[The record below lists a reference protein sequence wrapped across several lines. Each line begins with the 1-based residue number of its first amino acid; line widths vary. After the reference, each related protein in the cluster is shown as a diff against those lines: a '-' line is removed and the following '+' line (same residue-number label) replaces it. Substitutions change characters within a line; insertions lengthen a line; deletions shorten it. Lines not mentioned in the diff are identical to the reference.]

1 MKILRI
7 IAKKPGFRRAGMAH
21 PDHAVDHRLDAFTPD
36 EVKALLAEP
45 MLVVQELDVPDPEPE
60 KKAKTGKTDKTPAE
74 GAPSAEEGK

>member
-7 IAKKPGFRRAGMAH
+7 IAKKPGFRRAGLAH

-36 EVKALLAEP
+36 EVEALKSET

-60 KKAKTGKTDKTPAE
+60 SGKKAKGGKAEPPA
-74 GAPSAEEGK
+74 GDGQ